1 MKIRLLFAGL
11 VLSAFTANAQLAT
24 LNENFESAVVSTP
37 ANYNNMVNGWTNK
50 KVVDR
55 TVYIDQATGNKYL
68 QFYAG
73 GSAATD
79 VFLIS
84 PQIVAPDGTKQLAFT
99 ATPTAGSTLEVGL
112 IDDPATLTAN
122 SGVPASYQLLQTYV
136 FSDTNT
142 PVITPFTIP
151 ASSKQY
157 IVFRFRNPQLMG
169 SPFPPPGPSHAALA
183 IDNIVYNT
191 AGNLSVSD
199 DAFTK
204 NNAIK
209 FAVNTQ
215 NTALQFVG
223 KVQPKTV
230 EIYSAAGQQVAA
242 GKVSSSNFDIST
254 LQSGVYYIFIETTD
268 DKAVKSKFIK
278 K

>member
-1 MKIRLLFAGL
+1 MKLKLLFAGL
-11 VLSAFTANAQLAT
+11 VFSAFTANAQLAT

-55 TVYIDQATGNKYL
+55 TVYIDQVTGNKYL

-73 GSAATD
+73 GSVATD

-84 PQIVAPDGTKQLAFT
+84 PQIVAPDGTKQLTFT
-99 ATPTAGSTLEVGL
+99 VTPTAGSTLEVGL

-122 SGVPASYQLLQTYV
+122 SGVPASYQLLQTYI

-169 SPFPPPGPSHAALA
+169 SPFPAPGPSHAALA

-191 AGNLSVSD
+191 AANLSVSD
-199 DAFTK
+199 EVKNSKDVKFT
-204 NNAIK
+204 
-209 FAVNTQ
+209 VNTQ

-230 EIYSAAGQQVAA
+230 EIYSAAGQQVAS
-242 GKVSSSNFDIST
+242 GKVNNGQFNITT
-254 LQSGVYYIFIETTD
+254 LQSGVYYILIETTEG
-268 DKAVKSKFIK
+268 KAIKSKFIK